1 MSESKAKEEKLT
13 KEEAEQAA
21 AVAEAEAVVEEVD
34 MSLPESPALINRMAQ
49 ELYSTLVQ
57 YKIIMLSVAAN
68 RAGGSAQEA
77 DKQQIQA
84 TVLKQLAALI
94 QKEYPTARKAMADMI
109 TAQIIA
115 EAEAAKAKASKP
127 A

>member
-1 MSESKAKEEKLT
+1 MGEHKPKEEKLT
-13 KEEAEQAA
+13 AQEAEQAA

-49 ELYSTLVQ
+49 ELYSALVQ
-57 YKIIMLSVAAN
+57 YKIIILSVAAN

-94 QKEYPTARKAMADMI
+94 QKEYPAARKAMTDSIEA
-109 TAQIIA
+109 TNKA